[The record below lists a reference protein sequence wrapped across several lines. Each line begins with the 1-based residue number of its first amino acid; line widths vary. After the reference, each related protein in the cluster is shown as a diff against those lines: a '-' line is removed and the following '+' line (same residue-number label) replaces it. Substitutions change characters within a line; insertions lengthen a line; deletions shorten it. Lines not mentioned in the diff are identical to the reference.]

1 MKKLLTIIAM
11 AAIAACALT
20 SCQKVNRTMTVTAS
34 AVMAQV
40 QSTSATLTGKI
51 SISGGTA
58 KDLNYVQ
65 AGFMYGLSSDLS
77 DAKEVIAPEIA
88 SNFEFKATV
97 TGLKPGQTYYFCAFS
112 RYNSHTNMSST
123 ASFKTSEAPSE

>member
-77 DAKEVIAPEIA
+77 DAKEVIAPEIV

-123 ASFKTSEAPSE
+123 ASFKTPEAPSE

>member
-34 AVMAQV
+34 VVMAQV

-58 KDLNYVQ
+58 KDLSYVQ
-65 AGFMYGLSSDLS
+65 VGFMYGLSSDLS
-77 DAKEVIAPEIA
+77 DAKEVEYKKEEG
-88 SNFEFKATV
+88 NYTRE
-97 TGLKPGQTYYFCAFS
+97 
-112 RYNSHTNMSST
+112 
-123 ASFKTSEAPSE
+123 